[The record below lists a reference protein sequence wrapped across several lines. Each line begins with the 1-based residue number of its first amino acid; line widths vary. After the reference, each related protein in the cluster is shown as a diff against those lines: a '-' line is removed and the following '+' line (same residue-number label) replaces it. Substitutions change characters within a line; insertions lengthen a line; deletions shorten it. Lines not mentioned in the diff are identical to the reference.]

1 MVITHS
7 VGNDSIEKIFNIA
20 SVESNFFPDTSKTLI
35 AAIKDNNLFSSKSFK
50 FSSPKKY
57 SYSFRKIPSEIV
69 AEMSSSSLNSKLSN
83 IFYIAQL
90 SKEESELLQNNT
102 TKINKI
108 KKAILNQD
116 TLYFNNEIFS
126 IKKI

>member
-1 MVITHS
+1 MSGSSMHS
-7 VGNDSIEKIFNIA
+7 KI
-20 SVESNFFPDTSKTLI
+20 
-35 AAIKDNNLFSSKSFK
+35 
-50 FSSPKKY
+50 
-57 SYSFRKIPSEIV
+57 
-69 AEMSSSSLNSKLSN
+69 SN

-90 SKEESELLQNNT
+90 SKEESEILQNNP
-102 TKINKI
+102 TKIKKI

>member
-1 MVITHS
+1 MSKNRFYDSRLSYLSFVQNTDEKKVIS
-7 VGNDSIEKIFNIA
+7 DKIYPYL
-20 SVESNFFPDTSKTLI
+20 SNLPDRDVYHFLDAGIGDGTIT
-35 AAIKDNNLFSSKSFK
+35 
-50 FSSPKKY
+50 
-57 SYSFRKIPSEIV
+57 
-69 AEMSSSSLNSKLSN
+69 SN

-90 SKEESELLQNNT
+90 SKEESELLQYNT